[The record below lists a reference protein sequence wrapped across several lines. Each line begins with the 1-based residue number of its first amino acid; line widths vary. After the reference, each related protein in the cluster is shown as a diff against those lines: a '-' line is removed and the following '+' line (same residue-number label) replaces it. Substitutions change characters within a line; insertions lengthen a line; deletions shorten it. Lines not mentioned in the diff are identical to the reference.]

1 MPRESRTQRV
11 EAIVLKHADFGE
23 ADRLVTLFTREEGK
37 LRALAKGARK
47 PGSRKGGHLEPF
59 TRVNLLLG
67 KGREIPIVEQAEAVE
82 LNAALGNNL
91 VALGYA
97 AYVVELIDKFSA
109 DHDENRGVYRLTRD
123 TLQRLASGEDLQLAV
138 RFFEVRLLEQM
149 GFRPQLHQCA
159 ACGQEIQP
167 EDQYFSFEL
176 GGVLCPRCGRGRHAA
191 ASVPQRISLGALKVL
206 RHLQRS
212 DYATARRVQ
221 PSPPVQLE
229 LESLMN
235 LYVSYLL
242 ERNLNT
248 PKFLKRVK
256 RQAKEIGE

>member
-1 MPRESRTQRV
+1 MARESRTQRV

-59 TRVNLLLG
+59 TQVSLLLG

-82 LNAALGNNL
+82 LNTALGSNL

-109 DHDENRGVYRLTRD
+109 DNDEHRGVYRLTRD

-149 GFRPQLHQCA
+149 GFRPQLQQCA
-159 ACGQEIQP
+159 NCGQEIQP

-176 GGVLCPRCGRGRHAA
+176 GGVLCSRCGRQRAGAA
-191 ASVPQRISLGALKVL
+191 QRISLGALKVL

-221 PSPPVQLE
+221 PSPPVQSE

-248 PKFLKRVK
+248 PKFLRRVRK
-256 RQAKEIGE
+256 

>member
-1 MPRESRTQRV
+1 MARESRTQRV
-11 EAIVLKHADFGE
+11 EGIVLKHADFGE

-37 LRALAKGARK
+37 LRAIAKGARK

-59 TRVNLLLG
+59 TRVSLLLG

-82 LNAALGNNL
+82 LNAALGSNL

-109 DHDENRGVYRLTRD
+109 DHDEHRGVYRLTRD

-138 RFFEVRLLEQM
+138 RFFEVKLLEQM
-149 GFRPQLHQCA
+149 GFRPQLQQCA
-159 ACGQEIQP
+159 ACGAEIQP

-176 GGVLCPRCGRGRHAA
+176 GGAVCPRCGRQRGGGA
-191 ASVPQRISLGALKVL
+191 VQRISLGALKVL

-248 PKFLKRVK
+248 PKFLRRVRK
-256 RQAKEIGE
+256 